1 MQTPVNS
8 HFWLKNAHI
17 PVALLTHVV
26 PAQTRDGLALM
37 DIEIREGQITQLVLA
52 GSTTLEGETID
63 LQRGI
68 VFPCFADLHTH
79 LDKGHTWER
88 TPNPTGHFSAALEA
102 LGQDSEQYWQVEDLY
117 RRMEFGLKCSYAH
130 GSRAVRT
137 HLDSGGNLA
146 EVGFSVFAKLREEWS
161 DRLHLQAVSLVS
173 LDYFLTPE
181 GEKLADLVAEYGGI
195 LGGVA
200 FKNPDID
207 AQIERTFDLAHE
219 RELNLDFHVDESPNP
234 ASDALYRIAR
244 TAQHHAFSGQIVCG
258 HCCSLSLQDPEQ
270 ATATI
275 EAVKNANIGVVSL
288 PLCNLYLQDRDQEA
302 SVNLSH
308 LASSEALAHLAKQ
321 PTYTPRWRGVTLLHE
336 LKYAG
341 IPVAV
346 ANDNCRDAFHAF
358 GDHDMLEVLRES
370 TRIAHFDTPY
380 ADWCRTVTMTPADLM
395 GLPTAGRIGVGL
407 PADLV
412 VFSARYFSELLSRP
426 QSDRTVLRNGKAID
440 TTLPSY
446 AELDDLVLR

>member
-1 MQTPVNS
+1 MQIPATRQ
-8 HFWLKNAHI
+8 FWLQNAHV
-17 PVALLTHVV
+17 PVALLTQPMG
-26 PAQTRDGLALM
+26 PATRDGLALL
-37 DIEIREGQITQLVLA
+37 DIELRDGRISQIQPA
-52 GSTTLEGETID
+52 GEAIADAVTVD

-79 LDKGHTWER
+79 LDKAHTWER
-88 TPNPTGHFSAALEA
+88 TPNPTGHFATALEVIE
-102 LGQDSEQYWQVEDLY
+102 QDARQFWQFDDLY

-130 GSRAVRT
+130 GSSAVRT
-137 HLDSGGNLA
+137 HLDAGGEQA
-146 EVGFSVFAKLREEWS
+146 QVSFSVFAKLRQEWR
-161 DRLHLQAVSLVS
+161 DRLQLQAVSLVP

-181 GEKLADLVAEYGGI
+181 GEQLADQIAELDGI

-200 FKNPDID
+200 FNNPDLD

-219 RELNLDFHVDESPNP
+219 RGLHLDFHVDESPDP
-234 ASDALYRIAR
+234 AANALYRIAR
-244 TAQHHAFSGQIVCG
+244 IAQQHAFSGSIVCG
-258 HCCSLSLQDPEQ
+258 HCCSLALQDAAQ
-270 ATATI
+270 VATTI
-275 EAVKNANIGVVSL
+275 SAVQTARIGVVSL

-302 SVNLSH
+302 SRHLSH
-308 LASSEALAHLAKQ
+308 VASQQALAHLDTL

-336 LKYAG
+336 LKAAG
-341 IPVAV
+341 VPVAV

-380 ADWCRTVTMTPADLM
+380 ADWCRTVTTTPADLM
-395 GLPTAGRIGVGL
+395 GLPTVGRIGVGL

-412 VFSARYFSELLSRP
+412 LFSARYFTELLSRP
-426 QSDRTVLRNGKAID
+426 QSDRTVLRQGQAID

-446 AELDDLVLR
+446 AELDDLQ

>member
-1 MQTPVNS
+1 MQIPASS
-8 HFWLKNAHI
+8 HFWLTNAHI
-17 PVALLTHVV
+17 PVALLS
-26 PAQTRDGLALM
+26 PAISPQTRDGLALM
-37 DIEIREGQITQLVLA
+37 DIEIRDGQIAQVRPA
-52 GSTTLEGETID
+52 GTAISGVAVVD
-63 LQRGI
+63 LRRGI

-88 TPNPTGHFSAALEA
+88 APNPTGHFDGALEA
-102 LGQDSEQYWQVEDLY
+102 LGQPEKRQWPFEDIY

-130 GSRAVRT
+130 GSSAVRT
-137 HLDSGGNLA
+137 HLDSGGELA
-146 EVGFSVFAKLREEWS
+146 DINFAAFAKLREEWR

-173 LDYFLTPE
+173 LDYWLTPE
-181 GEKLADLVAEYGGI
+181 GEKLADLVVEYDGI

-207 AQIERTFDLAHE
+207 AQIERVFDLAHE
-219 RELNLDFHVDESPNP
+219 RGLNLDFHVDESPDP

-244 TAQHHAFSGQIVCG
+244 TAQRHAFSGQIVCG

-270 ATATI
+270 VTATI
-275 EAVKNANIGVVSL
+275 EAVKHTAIGVVSL

-302 SVNLSH
+302 SLNLSH
-308 LASSEALAHLAKQ
+308 IASSRALAHLDNQ

-336 LKYAG
+336 LKQSG
-341 IPVAV
+341 IPVTV

-358 GDHDMLEVLRES
+358 GDHDMLEVFRES

-380 ADWCRTVTMTPADLM
+380 TDWCRTVTATPADLM
-395 GLPTAGRIGVGL
+395 GLPTVGRIGVGL

-412 VFSARYFSELLSRP
+412 LFSARYFSELLSRP
-426 QSDRTVLRNGKAID
+426 QSDRMVLRNGKAID
-440 TTLPSY
+440 TTLPRY
-446 AELDDLVLR
+446 EELDDLM